1 MSRYAQFL
9 RTFGINWRKEPPGA
23 RDEENGEKP
32 KIQITELVEIGN
44 HSTVF
49 SVGESLNLKPSGRWY
64 LMVRFERLCHNYLFH
79 LKMLV
84 VDCRNLVEVAIFGK
98 MLRRL
103 VVSCLLGKLQVAC
116 FLLIPRQDD
125 VLSCGVKHN
134 HCQKSHHI
142 WSIVLC
148 VVLG

>member
-1 MSRYAQFL
+1 MYYYTLLLDTKYSYVKLQLFTSVYDYKVQQFTTLQKCNWVVVESR
-9 RTFGINWRKEPPGA
+9 N
-23 RDEENGEKP
+23 
-32 KIQITELVEIGN
+32 VGN
-44 HSTVF
+44 SHAPAHH
-49 SVGESLNLKPSGRWY
+49 GPWH
-64 LMVRFERLCHNYLFH
+64 LMVCFEKLCHNYLFH

-98 MLRRL
+98 MLRHL
-103 VVSCLLGKLQVAC
+103 VVSCLLGELQVAC
-116 FLLIPRQDD
+116 FLLILRQDD

-134 HCQKSHHI
+134 HCQKTYHI